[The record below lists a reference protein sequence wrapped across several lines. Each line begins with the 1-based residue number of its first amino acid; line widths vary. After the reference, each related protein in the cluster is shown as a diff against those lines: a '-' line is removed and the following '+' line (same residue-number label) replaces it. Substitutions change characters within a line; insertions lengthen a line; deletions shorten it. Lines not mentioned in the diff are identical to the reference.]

1 MFDRED
7 WRNNNDNDDDYEKV
21 TLLDQISIAV
31 SSPKNYRHLLK
42 LKTSR
47 LVLFMAVVSFLFV
60 FMEFGIGVI
69 FWTANVG
76 GFRSFATETLPEFSY
91 EDGRLSMDGDCEI
104 DAGHASIYI
113 NTESSKVD
121 WSELTS
127 DGTYITVGS
136 EYVVMGMLSGGQ
148 AYTYMSTP
156 LKYMLVNGFNNSMLA
171 SLAPLYYVYMAFMY
185 LMYMLMKVGGQL
197 VLALIFSILGNG
209 FARNLSMNLS
219 YGKVYTVC
227 VYAQTLPMFIM
238 TLNNAL
244 DYMLPSTLVWIAAMI
259 ISMVFMNRA
268 IFGSAGD
275 VPPGSM

>member
-7 WRNNNDNDDDYEKV
+7 WHDNNDNEDDYEKV

-31 SSPKNYRHLLK
+31 SSPKNYKHLMK

-60 FMEFGIGVI
+60 FMEFGIEVI

-91 EDGRLSMDGDCEI
+91 EDGKLSMDGDCEI
-104 DAGHASIYI
+104 DVGNATVYI

-127 DGTYITVGS
+127 DGTYITIGS
-136 EYVVMGMLSGGQ
+136 EYMVMGMLSGGQ

-156 LKYMLVNGFNNSMLA
+156 IRYMMVNGFDNSRLA
-171 SLAPLYYVYMAFMY
+171 SLAPLYYMYMAFVY
-185 LMYMLMKVGGQL
+185 LLEMLMKVGEQL
-197 VLALIFSILGNG
+197 VLALIFSIVGNG
-209 FARNLSMNLS
+209 FAKNLSMNMS

-227 VYAQTLPMFIM
+227 IYAQTLSMFIM
-238 TLNNAL
+238 SLNNAL
-244 DYMLPSTLVWIAAMI
+244 DYLLPSTLVWIAAMF
-259 ISMVFMNRA
+259 ISMIFMNRA
-268 IFGSAGD
+268 IFGSTGD
-275 VPPGSM
+275 IPPGSM